1 MATFNAF
8 ILENSII
15 LHKNNQGKIVKDILA
30 FKDELVYNLSGHVR
44 APGNQDEN
52 AQSRRLRK
60 ASLIGTVF

>member
-8 ILENSII
+8 ILENLVI

-30 FKDELVYNLSGHVR
+30 FKDELVYNLIGHVR
-44 APGNQDEN
+44 SPGNKDEN
-52 AQSRRLRK
+52 AQGRRLRK